1 MNVIGCM
8 CVGLLRAT
16 KCTVQTAVCVHMS
29 LQVYCDMTTDGGG
42 WTLVWKNSF
51 WDNLPLNENMF
62 YFSKHYR
69 PCVDYSGDWCNIPNK
84 GGCNKTCG
92 PPPTEMMIVA
102 YHNRRTVYAYKGHIN
117 NNIDWDWTGG
127 LLLYPTKIV
136 DHCSRNN
143 GVIPAPSS
151 HPGRDLGL
159 SFDKTTP
166 NNPNWNCDTIGERYA
181 SPYDCR
187 WHDCSLPRSISS
199 HNRNTQ
205 MTLAIYVR

>member
-1 MNVIGCM
+1 M
-8 CVGLLRAT
+8 CA
-16 KCTVQTAVCVHMS
+16 CACVHIS

-51 WDNLPLNENMF
+51 WDNLPLSEDMF

-69 PCVDYSGDWCNIPNK
+69 PCEDYSGDWCNIPNK
-84 GGCNKTCG
+84 GHCNKTCC

-127 LLLYPTKIV
+127 RLLYPTKIV
-136 DHCSRNN
+136 DHCTHKN
-143 GVIPAPSS
+143 GVVPAPSN
-151 HPGRDLGL
+151 HERTDLGL
-159 SFDKTTP
+159 SFDKYSPDDLYT
-166 NNPNWNCDTIGERYA
+166 NCDTIYGNYN
-181 SPYDCR
+181 SPMDCR
-187 WHDCSLPRSISS
+187 WANCQLPSHISS
-199 HNRNTQ
+199 TSRRTQ